1 MSSHLGGTRKIW
13 TVSELNRAAGEL
25 LEEAFPRVWIE
36 GEISNWKVY
45 GSGHAY
51 FSLKDDGGQIAAV
64 LFRAAAKNFRFEPR
78 DGLAALAAGRV
89 SIYGPR
95 GQFQLIVEELEPR
108 GKGALQLAFEQLKDK
123 LQKEGLFEAGRKRP
137 LPVLPRTVGVVTS
150 PAGAVIRDILN
161 VLGRRFANVRVL
173 INPVRVQGEGA
184 AAEIAAAITE
194 LNRRGDVDV
203 LIVGRGGGSMEDLW
217 AFNEEVVARAIAASA
232 VPVVS
237 AVGHETDFTI
247 ADFVAD
253 LRAPTPSAAAELVVE
268 SKAALESRVAALA
281 RQVRAAC
288 NVRLQ
293 RARHRLDALAVRRM
307 INDGRRRLR
316 DLAQA
321 VDGLEDAL
329 RRAGAGNVATRR
341 RSLERLGDALA
352 HLSPRARWAL
362 LGARLGNAGEHLA
375 AAAARSV
382 EARHN
387 RVARLS
393 GTLDALSPLGVLGRG
408 YSICRRLPLLEIVK
422 DAAAVQAGAE
432 VEVLLHRG
440 ALRCMVRESRPPQP
454 GAGGAWRGWAPDR
467 APG

>member
-1 MSSHLGGTRKIW
+1 MPAHLGGTRNIW

-25 LEEAFPRVWIE
+25 LEGAFPRVWVE

-45 GSGHAY
+45 SSGHAY
-51 FSLKDDGGQIAAV
+51 FSLKDEGGQISAV
-64 LFRAAAKNFRFEPR
+64 LFRAAAKNFRFVPK

-95 GQFQLIVEELEPR
+95 GQYQLIVEELEPR
-108 GKGALQLAFEQLKDK
+108 GKGALQLAFEQLKEK

-137 LPVLPRTVGVVTS
+137 LPALPRAVGVVTS
-150 PAGAVIRDILN
+150 PTGAVIRDILN
-161 VLGRRFANVRVL
+161 VLGRRFAGVRVL

-184 AAEIAAAITE
+184 AAEIASAIDE

-232 VPVVS
+232 VPVIS

-281 RQVRAAC
+281 RQARAAC
-288 NVRLQ
+288 EFRLQ

-329 RRAGAGNVATRR
+329 RRAGVGNVEARR
-341 RSLERLGDALA
+341 RSLGRLGDALM

-362 LGARLGNAGEHLA
+362 LGERLGNAGARLA
-375 AAAARSV
+375 VAAARSV
-382 EARHN
+382 KARHD
-387 RVARLS
+387 RVAMLS
-393 GTLDALSPLGVLGRG
+393 GTLDALSPLGILGRG
-408 YSICRRLPLLEIVK
+408 YSICRRFPRLEIVK
-422 DAAAVQAGAE
+422 DADTVAAGAE

-440 ALRCMVRESRPPQP
+440 ALRCTVVEARPPQP
-454 GAGGAWRGWAPDR
+454 GAGEAVAEAGA
-467 APG
+467 

>member
-1 MSSHLGGTRKIW
+1 
-13 TVSELNRAAGEL
+13 
-25 LEEAFPRVWIE
+25 
-36 GEISNWKVY
+36 
-45 GSGHAY
+45 
-51 FSLKDDGGQIAAV
+51 
-64 LFRAAAKNFRFEPR
+64 
-78 DGLAALAAGRV
+78 
-89 SIYGPR
+89 
-95 GQFQLIVEELEPR
+95 
-108 GKGALQLAFEQLKDK
+108 
-123 LQKEGLFEAGRKRP
+123 
-137 LPVLPRTVGVVTS
+137 
-150 PAGAVIRDILN
+150 
-161 VLGRRFANVRVL
+161 
-173 INPVRVQGEGA
+173 
-184 AAEIAAAITE
+184 
-194 LNRRGDVDV
+194 
-203 LIVGRGGGSMEDLW
+203 MEDLW

-232 VPVVS
+232 VPVIS